1 MATVRNTWVVEVG
14 ESDFEREVLERS
26 RTVPV
31 VVDFWT
37 PTCQP
42 CRVLGPQLERL
53 AEERAGDFV
62 LAKVNLD
69 HAPNLAMHF
78 GIEAVPTVQ
87 AFRNGRPVDGFVGV
101 LPEEQ
106 LREFVDRIS
115 PTQADKLARQAK
127 ELEST
132 SPDEAERLYQQALVT
147 EAGHGEALMGMVR
160 LLLAR
165 DQDDEAEQL
174 LGRVR
179 VGEELADDTERL
191 EHLLALRRLGRPFGP
206 EADARRRAEAEPKNM
221 ERLYELGC
229 VIAVAGRY
237 PEALQALLTAAGG
250 NTALARGKVRVAMV
264 EIFHVIG
271 VRDPLAD
278 EYRAK
283 LAQLL
288 Y

>member
-1 MATVRNTWVVEVG
+1 MATTRNNWIVDVG
-14 ESDFEREVLERS
+14 ESDFEREVLDRS

-31 VVDFWT
+31 LVDFWT

-53 AEERAGDFV
+53 AEERGGEFV

-106 LREFVDRIS
+106 LREFLDRIS
-115 PTQADKLARQAK
+115 PTEADKLARRAR

-132 SPDEAERLYQQALVT
+132 SPDEAERFYQQALDRD
-147 EAGHGEALMGMVR
+147 AGHGEALLGMVR

-165 DQDDEAEQL
+165 DRDEEAEQL

-179 VGEELADDTERL
+179 VGEDQAEETERL
-191 EHLLALRRLGRPFGP
+191 EHLLTLRRLGRSFGP
-206 EADARRRAEAEPKNM
+206 EDDARRRVDAEPRNA

-229 VIAVAGRY
+229 VLAGLARY
-237 PEALQALLTAAGG
+237 PEALAILLTAAERNPG
-250 NTALARGKVRVAMV
+250 LARGKVREAMV

-271 VRDPLAD
+271 VRAALAD

>member
-1 MATVRNTWVVEVG
+1 MATTRNTWVVEVS

-132 SPDEAERLYQQALVT
+132 SSDEAERLYQQALDQD
-147 EAGHGEALMGMVR
+147 AGHGEALMGMVR

-179 VGEELADDTERL
+179 VGEELAEDTERL

-206 EADARRRAEAEPKNM
+206 EADARRRVEAEPKNM

-237 PEALQALLTAAGG
+237 PEALQALLTAAEG